1 LTRQCWNFGWF
12 EGDGDEAHDTCKALF
27 TTRLERFVAETV
39 SLAKDLCPEAEIR
52 VKIPGYEELDA
63 FIGVIVPD
71 EMVGE
76 VDDRLHERTSQIFD
90 GENYL
95 IGVHVVERSLKQ
107 KSKGVTE

>member
-1 LTRQCWNFGWF
+1 MKRMTPAKRYSRR
-12 EGDGDEAHDTCKALF
+12 
-27 TTRLERFVAETV
+27 RLERFVAETV

-52 VKIPGYEELDA
+52 VKIPGYEKMDA

-71 EMVGE
+71 EMVGGS
-76 VDDRLHERTSQIFD
+76 DDRLHERTSQIFD